1 MSNKSF
7 FAKIE
12 EKILMFTKPEYM
24 DSKDKI
30 DEFIREK
37 SLSQD
42 KIPKGIFKSRDF
54 NGMEIFMMKMP
65 PTLFY
70 TYMVEL
76 TSTKLIINIYYIAL
90 SYHEN

>member
-12 EKILMFTKPEYM
+12 EKILMFTKPDYM

-30 DEFIREK
+30 DEFIRDK

-42 KIPKGIFKSRDF
+42 KIPS
-54 NGMEIFMMKMP
+54 
-65 PTLFY
+65 
-70 TYMVEL
+70 
-76 TSTKLIINIYYIAL
+76 
-90 SYHEN
+90 